1 MKKLPI
7 YGNKTLRLAMEFGI
21 VLSEVAKERGVTM
34 TPDVTERAEKLFE
47 NEVRT
52 MGIESLACQFV
63 PLILS
68 CFEL

>member
-7 YGNKTLRLAMEFGI
+7 YGNKTLKLAMEFGI
-21 VLSEVAKERGVTM
+21 VLSEVAKEKGVTM
-34 TPDVTERAEKLFE
+34 TPEITERAERIFE
-47 NEVRT
+47 NEIRT
-52 MGIESLACQFV
+52 MGIESVACQFV